1 MHPVRRPAHAAEV
14 SSVRR
19 ISMLA
24 LLLLAACGPDMAAID
39 AANERAEAA
48 ASRAETAA
56 AEAQLAADG
65 AFKSCYRTNRI
76 LIRTERSLADTK
88 DYIDRFGMWEELRK
102 HPPLPDPGAPKPGTM
117 LPDGSIAATPLEAL
131 TVSPHAYDNSP
142 ATNPRDREDDDHANT
157 LLSCYSGLGRLP
169 NYTGAFAGGDGVTT
183 KDGRYAEFIFIQ
195 IDDTDPKNGAATL
208 AEARAVAPR
217 YIGDVPVKV
226 VGESEW
232 QVELLPGVYPT
243 SANPETSK

>member
-1 MHPVRRPAHAAEV
+1 MNLRWIAA
-14 SSVRR
+14 
-19 ISMLA
+19 LA
-24 LLLLAACGPDMAAID
+24 LLVIGCGPDMQVID
-39 AANERAEAA
+39 AANQGAEAA
-48 ASRAETAA
+48 ASRAEAA
-56 AEAQLAADG
+56 ASAAETSADK
-65 AFKSCYRTNRI
+65 AFQSCYRTNRI
-76 LIRTERSLADTK
+76 LIRTEASLANTK
-88 DYIDRFGMWEELRK
+88 DYIDRFGYWEKLRK
-102 HPPLPDPGAPKPGTM
+102 HPPRPEPGAPRPGTV

-142 ATNPRDREDDDHANT
+142 ATDPRDRDDDDHANA

-169 NYTGAFAGGDGVTT
+169 NYSGAFVEGDGVTN

-208 AEARAVAPR
+208 AEARAAAPR

-226 VGESEW
+226 VGESQW

-243 SANPETSK
+243 RAKPEASK